1 VVTCIGTARPEYCV
15 DSNLLALA
23 LPGLVHLNFCPNHR
37 GGFREFEEIF
47 EEVMKHQHVL
57 IHCKMGQKRSVIV
70 AAAVAMAANYFEDW
84 ITLDRFLEDHNR
96 QLAWDE
102 KQTVRKL
109 TEFCVNAAWP
119 YSP

>member
-1 VVTCIGTARPEYCV
+1 M

-23 LPGLVHLNFCPNHR
+23 LPGLVHLNSCPNHR

-47 EEVMKHQHVL
+47 EEVMKHQRVL

-109 TEFCVNAAWP
+109 MEFCVRAAWP